1 MSDLIRSLTCN
12 SPKRTPDHPRKSH
25 IVKACKD
32 GEERIIRFGKQGS
45 EGVNAGEVDEKL
57 QKKRQGYIAR
67 ADKLYPDAD
76 IFSAAYWT
84 MRTKWGK

>member
-32 GEERIIRFGKQGS
+32 GQEKIVRFGQQGA
-45 EGVNAGEVDEKL
+45 EGVGAGEVDAKL
-57 QKKRQGYIAR
+57 QKKREGYNR
-67 ADKLYPDAD
+67 RLDKLFPNPDF
-76 IFSAAYWT
+76 FSPAYWSK
-84 MRTKWGK
+84 RVKWN

>member
-32 GEERIIRFGKQGS
+32 GQEKIIRFGQQGS
-45 EGVNAGEVDEKL
+45 EGVNAGEVDAKL
-57 QKKRQGYIAR
+57 QKKREGYNR
-67 ADKLYPDAD
+67 RLDKLYPDAD
-76 IFSAAYWT
+76 IFSPAYWSK
-84 MRTKWGK
+84 RVKWN